1 MNAKRWKHA
10 APSFLQ
16 FDILSPQTSGKKECY
31 RALEENAAYVSYG
44 NYQILLE
51 LTNSPAEE
59 IVFCGGSSKGFL
71 WPQIMAD
78 VYGVKIKVPVV
89 KEATSLGSAMI
100 AGVAMGVYK
109 NLEEAVERLVRFER
123 VYEPDMGNHKIYQDY
138 YKKWREIYPR
148 ILQLVDEGLLK
159 PMWRAPGT

>member
-1 MNAKRWKHA
+1 
-10 APSFLQ
+10 
-16 FDILSPQTSGKKECY
+16 
-31 RALEENAAYVSYG
+31 
-44 NYQILLE
+44 
-51 LTNSPAEE
+51 
-59 IVFCGGSSKGFL
+59 
-71 WPQIMAD
+71 MAD